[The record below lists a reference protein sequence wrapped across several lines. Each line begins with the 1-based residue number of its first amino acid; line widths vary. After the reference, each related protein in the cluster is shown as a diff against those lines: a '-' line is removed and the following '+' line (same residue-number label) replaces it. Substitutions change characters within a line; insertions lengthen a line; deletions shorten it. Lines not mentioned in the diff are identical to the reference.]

1 MFKGII
7 ESFALI
13 IEACKREFKLIF
25 ADSAIVMSY
34 IISVLLV
41 GFFYSYV
48 YSHETFNDLPVAV
61 VDKDHSSLS
70 QQVSRM
76 IEATPQ
82 LTIAYHT
89 SSLDMAKELYE
100 KEEVKG
106 IIVIPA
112 DFGRDIQ
119 KGLMPHVS
127 AYCDASYMLY
137 YKQTIGAV
145 MQALGTFNGQ
155 VEVNKMLSS
164 GIPMEQAVATRRP
177 FNITATPLYNI
188 NVGYATFLI
197 PVVFII
203 ALQTL
208 QLTGMGILG
217 GTMRELNQ
225 YSKTF
230 AFANRRF
237 GSVFLTL
244 GRSLTYLIISMVLLL
259 IEICVV
265 MHIFTFPQRGNLFE
279 IMVFLIPFILAVTFM
294 GMALVNLFRRREDAI
309 MTVTIFSIPTLLLSG
324 ISWPTVAFPTWA
336 KIVSVFVPSTTGAQG
351 FVALSQFGASLS
363 EMKSLLIQMW
373 AVCIF
378 YFVLAV
384 WTNSRFCKQEKK
396 TDSI

>member
-7 ESFALI
+7 ESLALI

-25 ADSAIVMSY
+25 SDSAIVMSY

-61 VDKDHSSLS
+61 VDNDHSKLS

-76 IEATPQ
+76 IDATPQ

-89 SSLDMAKELYE
+89 TSLDAAKELYE
-100 KEEVKG
+100 KEKVKG
-106 IIVIPA
+106 IIVIPT
-112 DFGRDIQ
+112 DFGKDLQ

-145 MQALGTFNGQ
+145 MKALGTFNGQ
-155 VEVNKMLSS
+155 VEVNKMMSG
-164 GIPMEQAVATRRP
+164 GIPMDQAVATRRP
-177 FNITATPLYNI
+177 FNITAAPLYNI
-188 NVGYATFLI
+188 NVGYATFLM

-208 QLTGMGILG
+208 QLSGMGILG
-217 GTMRELNQ
+217 GTMRELN
-225 YSKTF
+225 KFPTTF

-244 GRSLTYLIISMVLLL
+244 GRALTYLIISMTLLL
-259 IEICVV
+259 IEVCFI
-265 MHIFTFPQRGNLFE
+265 MHVFNFPQRGNLFE
-279 IMVFLIPFILAVTFM
+279 IVVFLIPFILAVAFM
-294 GMALVNLFRRREDAI
+294 GMTLVNLFKRREDAI
-309 MTVTIFSIPTLLLSG
+309 MTITIFSIPTLLLSG
-324 ISWPTVAFPTWA
+324 VSWPTIAFPTWI
-336 KIVSVFVPSTTGAQG
+336 KIIAVFVPSTAGTQG
-351 FVALSQFGASLS
+351 FVALTQFGASLS
-363 EMKSLLIQMW
+363 EMKSLFIEMW

-378 YFVLAV
+378 YFILAV
-384 WTNSRFCKQEKK
+384 WTNRRFCKQVK
-396 TDSI
+396 